1 MSSSNLPTL
10 FQNGTLV
17 PHMNENKKDLDKYR
31 AIDYI
36 LEWFDKRIPI
46 DSKSDT
52 GYQKAQGVSD
62 RVVVLKSGTGSAKST
77 GLAPYLFMKF
87 NKRVKKSIL
96 ITQPRVLTTLDIP
109 KTILGIS
116 AYKDSDDPLELGKNI
131 GYQTQEF
138 VKKPIKKGILFTTTG
153 VLLQFI
159 KNLSFENFTKRYKF
173 IIIDEVHDRTIDV
186 DLIMYFIK
194 QMINNN
200 PINDC
205 PFFILMSAT
214 IHISKYTSYFNTNT
228 VFEVSGKSF
237 PVDVNYLDLK
247 NEDYINAT
255 CNLVLDI
262 HKKNKTDKP
271 NESDILIF
279 CSGIG
284 AINKIVKKLEM
295 ISNPN
300 EIMIIPLD
308 STIFKNLGKE
318 YKNMYIKT
326 NKRKVIIS
334 TNIAETGVTIES
346 LKYCIDTGYVISVE
360 YNPNINCNI
369 ILNRPVDQNMATQ
382 RKGRVGRVK
391 PGVYYAMYSKQT
403 YEHMNDTTIP
413 DIFISDLSNFI
424 LNILCFQFNH
434 MYKNN
439 LLEFYDKKKTK
450 ELNDI
455 DKTEFIKDYN
465 KYDILKQLHLVKK
478 INVFNMDFFDVP
490 SYSSISNALEKL
502 FVLGF
507 ITQSNVPTPIGIL
520 TNKIR
525 MIPIEHIRILVSGYK
540 YDTNI
545 MDLITII
552 ALINTPSKYLLQNK
566 FKRFEYT
573 ISDQNNNG
581 LFKKKILIGCSYID
595 FLLFLNEFLSIDSS
609 EKQLEFCN
617 NSKVYIDGIYSI
629 LQARDDIIDDLMNNF
644 HMDPYKN
651 THIKLYDLYQLHIN
665 NKFKQNEGDEFYNYI
680 SKIKLCLYEG
690 LRFNLLT
697 LKDDNKYYTHNKNV
711 QVSVNNYIVSQ
722 IPLFSEGRII
732 EQRKPKYIIYDSMKL
747 SYVMDQMVYETGSY
761 ISIMDG
767 FVDIDTTFIVS

>member
-1 MSSSNLPTL
+1 MSNSNLPTL

-17 PHMNENKKDLDKYR
+17 PHMNENKNNLDKYR

-46 DSKSDT
+46 DNKSDT
-52 GYQKAQGVSD
+52 GYIKAKGISD
-62 RVVVLKSGTGSAKST
+62 RVVILKSGTGSAKST
-77 GLAPYLFMKF
+77 GLAPYLFMRF
-87 NKRVKKSIL
+87 NKRVRKSIL

-109 KTILGIS
+109 KTILRIS
-116 AYKDSDDPLELGKNI
+116 AYKDSEDPLELGKNI

-153 VLLQFI
+153 ILLQFI
-159 KNLSFENFTKRYKF
+159 KNLSFEDFTKRYKF

-186 DLIMYFIK
+186 DLIMYSIK

-214 IHISKYTSYFNTNT
+214 INISKYTSYFDTNT
-228 VFEVSGKSF
+228 VFEVNGKSF
-237 PVDVNYLDLK
+237 PVDTIYLNIKNNNYID
-247 NEDYINAT
+247 ET

-262 HKKNKTDKP
+262 HKNNKSDKP

-284 AINKIVKKLEM
+284 AINKLVKKLES
-295 ISNPN
+295 ITNQD

-369 ILNRPVDQNMATQ
+369 ILNRPVDKNMATQ

-403 YEHMNDTTIP
+403 YDNMNDNSIP
-413 DIFISDLSNFI
+413 DIFISDISNFI
-424 LNILCFQFNH
+424 LNILCFQMNH

-439 LLEFYDKKKTK
+439 LLEFYDEKMTK
-450 ELNDI
+450 ELNKI

-478 INVFNMDFFDVP
+478 LNVYNMDFFDVP
-490 SYSSISNALEKL
+490 SYSSISIALEKL

-507 ITQSNVPTPIGIL
+507 ITQSNTPTPIGIL

-525 MIPIEHIRILVSGYK
+525 MIPIEHIRILISGYK
-540 YDTNI
+540 FETNI

-552 ALINTPSKYLLQNK
+552 ALINTPSKYILQNK
-566 FKRFEYT
+566 FRKFEYT
-573 ISDQNNNG
+573 IKSDDNNG

-595 FLLFLNEFLSIDSS
+595 FLLFLNEFLRLDTT
-609 EKQLEFCN
+609 EKQLEFCE

-644 HMDPYKN
+644 HMDPYSN

-665 NKFKQNEGDEFYNYI
+665 NKFKQDHDDEFYNYI
-680 SKIKLCLYEG
+680 CKIKSCLYEG

-697 LKDDNKYYTHNKNV
+697 LHDDNKYYTHNKKIQTN
-711 QVSVNNYIVSQ
+711 VNNYIVTQ
-722 IPLFSEGRII
+722 LPLFSQGRII
-732 EQRKPKYIIYDSMKL
+732 EQRKPKYIIFDSMKL
-747 SYVMDQMVYETGSY
+747 SYLMNQMVYETGSY
-761 ISIMDG
+761 ISVLDG
-767 FVDIDTTFIVS
+767 FIDVDTSFITS